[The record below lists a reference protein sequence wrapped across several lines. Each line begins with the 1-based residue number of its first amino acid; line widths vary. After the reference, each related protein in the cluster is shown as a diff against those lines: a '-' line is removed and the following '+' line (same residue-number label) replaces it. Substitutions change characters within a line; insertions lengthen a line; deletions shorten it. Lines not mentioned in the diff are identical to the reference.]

1 MPPLELSQVTVY
13 PVKSIAGISL
23 SSAWVEKQG
32 LTFDR
37 RFMLAFYD
45 GGMVTARRF
54 PQMVTIRSALLVDG
68 LRFSYPNR
76 SDLVIYYRDFDL
88 MHVETTVWSDTFSAY
103 STTKQACEWFSSIIG
118 EPVQLLFS
126 GEQSNRVREKL
137 GHNVSFA
144 DGYPLLLIGEAS
156 LEELNA
162 RSSEH
167 HLMAQFRPNL
177 VVRGADAFAED
188 TWKRIKIGEVEF
200 EVSKPCERCVLTT
213 VDVETGD
220 FRASQE
226 PLKTLATFRA
236 NASGGIFFGQ
246 NLVALN
252 EGLIHQHDDIEVL
265 EYQDAEKYQDIRL
278 DINLRCESKT
288 LIARDFVAIEFTLP
302 PQQTFEFIPGQ
313 YISIELPIDGE
324 SISRC
329 YSIVSAESDS
339 RTITIAVKRVAGGKA
354 SNWLSDTLL
363 VGDSITGFPAQGEF
377 VLDAVSASPI
387 LLLSAGSGITPL
399 LSMLRF
405 LLSSHRGHPV
415 VFYHQCRSVEDIP
428 YREELVALQQSHA
441 NLTLHISLTQP
452 PQGWAG
458 LSGRLSRDHLTLIPQ
473 VAEHQVYVCGPE
485 GFMNQA
491 QALLQEQG
499 LPNSAYHQ
507 ENFSIAVPVEQ
518 EHYSLDLTFN
528 GTTIIGNNQSTLLEQ
543 AERNGIAIANS
554 CRAGLCGACRVKVS
568 KGDVEQAHA
577 PALAHIDTDAG
588 MVLACCCVPLTDVEV
603 EY

>member
-1 MPPLELSQVTVY
+1 MPQLELSQVTVY

-23 SSAWVEKQG
+23 SSVWVEKQG

-76 SDLVIYYRDFDL
+76 SDLVIHYRDFDL
-88 MHVETTVWSDTFSAY
+88 MNVETTVWNDSFVAY

-126 GEQSNRVREKL
+126 GEQSNRVREKV

-167 HLMAQFRPNL
+167 HDMAQFRPNL
-177 VVRGADAFAED
+177 VVRGANAFAED
-188 TWKRIKIGEVEF
+188 RWKRIKIGDVEF
-200 EVSKPCERCVLTT
+200 LVSKPCERCVLTT
-213 VDVETGD
+213 VDVETGA
-220 FRASQE
+220 FRSSQE

-236 NASGGIFFGQ
+236 NANGGIFFGQ

-252 EGLIHQHDDIEVL
+252 EGFIHQHDRVEVL
-265 EYQDAEKYQDIRL
+265 EYQEAEKYQDIRL
-278 DINLRCESKT
+278 DIDLRCESKT
-288 LIARDFVAIEFTLP
+288 VVARDFVAIDFSLP
-302 PQQTFEFIPGQ
+302 PQQTFDFIPGQ

-329 YSIVSAESDS
+329 YSIVSAASDS
-339 RTITIAVKRVAGGKA
+339 GTITIAVKRVAGGKA
-354 SNWLSDTLL
+354 SNWLIDTLL

-377 VLDAVSASPI
+377 VLADSSAPI

-405 LLSSHRGHPV
+405 LRSSRSQHPV
-415 VFYHQCRSVEDIP
+415 VFYHQCRCEDDIP
-428 YREELVALQQSHA
+428 YRAELEALQQEHA
-441 NLTLHISLTQP
+441 NVTVYISLTQP
-452 PQGWAG
+452 PNGWAG
-458 LSGRLSRDHLTLIPQ
+458 LCGRLSRDHIEHIPQ
-473 VAEHQVYVCGPE
+473 VASHQVYVCGPE

-491 QALLQEQG
+491 QALLKQQG
-499 LPNSAYHQ
+499 LPDAAYHQ
-507 ENFSIAVPVEQ
+507 ENFTIAVPVEQ
-518 EHYSLDLTFN
+518 EHYPLNLAFN
-528 GTTIIGNNQSTLLEQ
+528 GTTIIGNNQFTLLEQ

-568 KGDVEQAHA
+568 KGDIEQAHA
-577 PALAHIDTDAG
+577 PALAHIDTNDG
-588 MVLACCCVPLTDVEV
+588 MVLACCCIPLTDVEV